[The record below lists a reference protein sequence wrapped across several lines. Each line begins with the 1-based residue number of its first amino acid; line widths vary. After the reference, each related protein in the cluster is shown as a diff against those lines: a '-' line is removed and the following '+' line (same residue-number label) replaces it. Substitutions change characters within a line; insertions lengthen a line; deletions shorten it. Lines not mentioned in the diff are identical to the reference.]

1 MPRPHSPEHALLLHN
16 DRLSAERRLAAR
28 IADALQRGDKVI
40 HSHLGSGDET
50 EPGPLSLLPGGVAG
64 HEQLELVSI
73 PDERARTAGS
83 ASAALAAY
91 DERIRRAGGE
101 GFPGVLC
108 TTDDGAWLDLVD
120 DMAAFEH
127 GLHELACRAGT
138 TVVCCYGLDA
148 LRARDHGLAVT
159 LAGIHSHLEDVGWAV
174 AVRGN
179 AVCLEGQ
186 LDETVAD
193 RLREVLARAIA
204 ESLNTVDLRGV
215 SYLSSEAVRTIEDA
229 ADRAAEADQELR
241 LVRVP
246 PIARRALELGGLTGR
261 PGVAMPSTDSLTPIT
276 GSREESL
283 RVANVFQSLTQLE
296 EATSEAEAAAG
307 LATVL
312 AGLIGTAA
320 DLSVT
325 IGAPSNP
332 RLIDSSGTLA
342 QRLDGL
348 QMQADEGPCQTAWDT
363 RERVLTPDIRTDP
376 RWPALTTLVAPTDV
390 ASVLALPVH
399 VRGEMVGVINA
410 YSTRT
415 DAFAGVDIEIAELA
429 AFAVG
434 QVFHRIE
441 GTRALR
447 DMVTNLRQALSSR
460 SVIDQAKGILM
471 ARHGYDAD
479 TAFAALSELSQQE
492 NVKVRDLAVLL
503 TEQVQQKD

>member
-1 MPRPHSPEHALLLHN
+1 MHRPHSPAHTLLLH
-16 DRLSAERRLAAR
+16 DDQLSAERHLAAR
-28 IADALQRGDKVI
+28 IADGLHRGDRVI
-40 HSHLGSGDET
+40 HTHLGSPDEA
-50 EPGPLSLLPGGVAG
+50 EPGPLRLVPGGVAG
-64 HEQLELVSI
+64 HEQLELVSVA
-73 PDERARTAGS
+73 DERARSGGS

-91 DERIRRAGGE
+91 AARFQRAGDE

-108 TTDDGAWLDLVD
+108 TADDGAWLDLVD
-120 DMAAFEH
+120 DVPAFER
-127 GLHELACRAGT
+127 GLHELAGPIGT
-138 TVVCCYGLDA
+138 SVVCSYGHDA
-148 LRARDHGLAVT
+148 LRARDHGLAAM
-159 LAGIHSHLEDVGWAV
+159 LAGAHSHIEDVGWSV
-174 AVRGN
+174 TVRGD

-186 LDETVAD
+186 LDETVVGL
-193 RLREVLARAIA
+193 LREVMARANA
-204 ESLNTVDLRGV
+204 ESLTTIDLRGIV
-215 SYLSSEAVRTIEDA
+215 YLSPEAILTLQDA
-229 ADRAAEADQELR
+229 ADHAAEAGQELR
-241 LVRVP
+241 LVRIPAIV
-246 PIARRALELGGLTGR
+246 RRALDLGGLAGR

-276 GSREESL
+276 GSRKESL
-283 RVANVFQSLTQLE
+283 RVASVFQNLAQLE

-312 AGLIGTAA
+312 AGVIGSAA

-325 IGAPSNP
+325 IGPPANP
-332 RLIDSSGTLA
+332 RLIDSSGSLA

-348 QMQADEGPCQTAWDT
+348 QMQADEGPCQSAWDT
-363 RERVLTPDIRTDP
+363 RERVLTPDLRTDP
-376 RWPALTTLVAPTDV
+376 RWPALTKLAATTEV
-390 ASVLALPVH
+390 ASMLALPVR

-410 YSTRT
+410 YSTRI
-415 DAFAGVDIEIAELA
+415 DAFAGVDVEIAELA

-441 GTRALR
+441 GTRALH

-503 TEQVQQKD
+503 TEQVQKD